1 MKRFMSVLVFLLLAC
16 GSFFG
21 IWQYAKG
28 QEEKKREE
36 NHPIDKVV
44 IVTDFPSGT
53 LEPIGEAF
61 YAEKGIQF
69 EISYRST
76 ADFLKGSKGNKEGAP
91 ADVYISSQDML
102 MKLADSGHLTPYA
115 SQYTD
120 TALNLFKDEE
130 AYWTG
135 LWVDPVVFAVNSD
148 FARTH
153 PAFAYT
159 WDEVCTRQS
168 VELSMTDFIAADMS
182 KDMLMCMAEH
192 FGPEYTFFLL
202 ARAQQHL
209 VQYGKYLSTPSRMA
223 AMGKCDIGI
232 SGLNEAIRTRMEDMP
247 LAIHYP
253 EDGSPWYLYGIGLAA
268 ESAHPERAAA
278 LIDWLLTPYHYKSVM
293 EKNRLYYIYVND
305 DKIKPD
311 AAGNELAFWELEK
324 RYFDEGRK
332 DLLNQWGEKIRF
344 GGSKS

>member
-1 MKRFMSVLVFLLLAC
+1 MKRFISVLVFLLLAC
-16 GSFFG
+16 GSFLG
-21 IWQYAKG
+21 IWQYGKA
-28 QEEKKREE
+28 QEEKKRAED
-36 NHPIDKVV
+36 HPIDKVV
-44 IVTDFPSGT
+44 IATDLPSGI
-53 LEPIGEAF
+53 LEPIGDAF

-69 EISYRST
+69 EISYRNA
-76 ADFLKGSKGNKEGAP
+76 ADLLKKNKEEAAP
-91 ADVYISSQDML
+91 VDVYISSQDML
-102 MKLADSGHLTPYA
+102 MKLADAGSLTPYA

-135 LWVDPVVFAVNSD
+135 LWVDPVVFAVNAD
-148 FARTH
+148 FSRTH

-168 VELSMTDFIAADMS
+168 VELSVTDFIAADMA
-182 KDMLMCMAEH
+182 KDMLMCLAEH

-202 ARAQQHL
+202 AQAQQHL

-232 SGLNEAIRTRMEDMP
+232 SGLNEAIRTQKEDMP
-247 LAIHYP
+247 VTIHYP

-268 ESAHPERAAA
+268 ESAHPERAALLA
-278 LIDWLLTPYHYKSVM
+278 DWLLEPYHYKSVM
-293 EKNRLYYIYVND
+293 EKNRCYYIYVND

-311 AAGNELAFWELEK
+311 AAGNTLAFWELEK

-344 GGSKS
+344 GGMKS

>member
-1 MKRFMSVLVFLLLAC
+1 MKRFISVLLFLLLAC

-21 IWQYAKG
+21 IWQYGKW
-28 QEEKKREE
+28 QEEKKREVS
-36 NHPIDKVV
+36 HPIDKVA
-44 IVTDFPSGT
+44 IYTDLPTGI

-61 YAEKGIQF
+61 YAEKGVQF
-69 EISYRST
+69 EISYFTAAQLLKDSKEST
-76 ADFLKGSKGNKEGAP
+76 NK
-91 ADVYISSQDML
+91 ADVYISSQDIL
-102 MKLADSGHLTPYA
+102 MKLKESGSLTPYA

-120 TALNLFKDEE
+120 TALNLFKDGE

-135 LWVDPVVFAVNSD
+135 LWVDPVVFAVNVD
-148 FARTH
+148 FSRTH

-168 VELSMTDFIAADMS
+168 VNLSMTDFIAADMS
-182 KDMLMCMAEH
+182 KDMLMCLAEH
-192 FGPEYTFFLL
+192 FGPDYAFFLL

-232 SGLNEAIRTRMEDMP
+232 SGLNEAIRTQKEDMP
-247 LAIHYP
+247 VTIHYP
-253 EDGSPWYLYGIGLAA
+253 EDGSPWYLYGIGLSVA
-268 ESAHPERAAA
+268 SPHPERSAL
-278 LIDWLLTPYHYKSVM
+278 LIDWLLEAYHYKSVM
-293 EKNRLYYIYVND
+293 EKNRCYFIHVND
-305 DKIKPD
+305 DRIKPD
-311 AAGNELAFWELEK
+311 AAGISLVFWELEK

-344 GGSKS
+344 GGMKS